1 MIIGE
6 NEEQLGINF
15 TGIEKLSCRAKNTI
29 GQTEVNIN
37 INILCKIKK
46 YNFLIDKKKRKTF
59 SFFDN

>member
-1 MIIGE
+1 LIIGE

-37 INILCKIKK
+37 INILCKI
-46 YNFLIDKKKRKTF
+46 
-59 SFFDN
+59 